1 MLKNL
6 MEVAAVAEA
15 TLSEPYRDGAAVHK
29 EFGQQAYPWIDASTS
44 SFKSSLGTMSTKKS
58 KMSVLVMAAAM
69 SFFWSVLL
77 LFSSVWFHAR
87 NVNSR
92 INISHARAKTT
103 GASADIILTS
113 SSAFIIFLIL
123 ANGKLWFLKSE
134 TCSISWLGES
144 PKEAKRKP
152 LHERLGPVTI
162 IKKHTKS
169 PLVIEPSKEIKSAVP
184 SRMRREADVNVLCGK
199 VLKARPKI
207 IVHTSVQEENEE
219 SMKSSCATYQN
230 GQDVEA
236 PKSWRVIT

>member
-29 EFGQQAYPWIDASTS
+29 EFGQQAYPLGPPTGSVPLGIDASTS

-134 TCSISWLGES
+134 TCSISW
-144 PKEAKRKP
+144 
-152 LHERLGPVTI
+152 
-162 IKKHTKS
+162 
-169 PLVIEPSKEIKSAVP
+169 
-184 SRMRREADVNVLCGK
+184 
-199 VLKARPKI
+199 
-207 IVHTSVQEENEE
+207 
-219 SMKSSCATYQN
+219 Y
-230 GQDVEA
+230 
-236 PKSWRVIT
+236 